1 MKLVRTIENIE
12 DLKLAVEETRN
23 VLLNNDISLV
33 EDCTLEKI
41 LCGTKEMQEIDEDW
55 TVEDELTDLII
66 ESWGADC

>member
-1 MKLVRTIENIE
+1 MKLVRNIENVE

-33 EDCTLEKI
+33 EDCTLEKV

-55 TVEDELTDLII
+55 TVEDELSDLII
-66 ESWGADC
+66 ESWGEDC